1 MPLVA
6 ALAASH
12 APNILL
18 DPGAEWE
25 DFMRL
30 HYRMAPQAVSS
41 KPTLE
46 QQRKLREDAEREFA
60 VLRSDLIAAKPDV
73 LIVVANDQFV
83 NFFFNVIP
91 TFFVTLADEVK
102 GQFTRHSFHYKNHND
117 LGRAILG
124 TGLEKGIDFAFG
136 EYVEL
141 QHTQTVPL
149 YFLLPKPDIPIL
161 PIYVNT
167 WVDPL
172 PTPRRCYQLGE
183 LIRAVAETRSERVAI
198 LATGGLSHFPGSP
211 RIGEIDSQFDHRL
224 LEIIRQGKG
233 RALADYPLEQ
243 LLQAGDS
250 EFLNWMVV
258 LGTVGDAKAAS
269 TAYMPDLVATGW
281 GFVSWKLDGKVEGL
295 KS

>member
-18 DPGAEWE
+18 EPGGEWE
-25 DFMRL
+25 EFMSL
-30 HYRMAPQAVSS
+30 HYRMAPQAATS

-46 QQRKLREDAEREFA
+46 QQKKLRQDAEKAFA
-60 VLRSDLIAAKPDV
+60 VLRSDLEQAKPDV

-83 NFFFNVIP
+83 NFFFNNIP
-91 TFFVTLADEVK
+91 TFFVTLADEVH
-102 GQFTRHSFHYKNHND
+102 GQFSRHKFHYKNHKE
-117 LGRAILG
+117 LGRSILRA
-124 TGLEKGIDFAFG
+124 GLDKGIDFSFG

-141 QHTQTVPL
+141 QHTQVVPL
-149 YFLLPKPDIPIL
+149 FFILPKPDIPIL

-167 WVDPL
+167 WVDPI
-172 PTPRRCYQLGE
+172 PTPRRCYQVGQV
-183 LIRAVAETRSERVAI
+183 IREVADAAKERVAI

-211 RIGEIDSQFDHRL
+211 RIGEIDTEFDHQL
-224 LEIIRQGKG
+224 LEIMRDGKG
-233 RALADYPLEQ
+233 KNLAEYSLDQ
-243 LLQAGDS
+243 LLKAGDS

-269 TAYMPDLVATGW
+269 TAYMPDYVATGW
-281 GFVSWKLDGKVEGL
+281 GFVSWHL
-295 KS
+295 S

>member
-18 DPGAEWE
+18 EPGHEWE
-25 DFMRL
+25 DFMKL
-30 HYRMAPQAVSS
+30 HYSMAPQAVAS
-41 KPTLE
+41 KPTFE
-46 QQRKLREDAEREFA
+46 QQRKLRHEAEKAFA
-60 VLRSDLIAAKPDV
+60 VLRRDLEASKPDV

-91 TFFVTLADEVK
+91 TFFITLADEVK
-102 GQFTRHSFHYKNHND
+102 GQFTRHSFHYKNHKE
-117 LGRAILG
+117 LGRAILRA
-124 TGLEKGIDFAFG
+124 GLDKGIDFSFG

-141 QHTQTVPL
+141 QHTQNVPL
-149 YFLLPKPDIPIL
+149 YFLLPEPRIPIL

-167 WVDPL
+167 WVDPI
-172 PTPRRCYQLGE
+172 PTPRRCYQVGE
-183 LIRAVAETRSERVAI
+183 LIREVAETREERIGI

-211 RIGEIDSQFDHRL
+211 RIGEIDTNFDHQL
-224 LEIIRQGKG
+224 LEVMREGKS
-233 RALADYPLEQ
+233 RTLANYSLEQ

-258 LGTVGDAKAAS
+258 LGTIGDAKAAS
-269 TAYMPDLVATGW
+269 TAYMPDYVATGW
-281 GFVSWKLDGKVEGL
+281 GFVTWKLQ
-295 KS
+295 